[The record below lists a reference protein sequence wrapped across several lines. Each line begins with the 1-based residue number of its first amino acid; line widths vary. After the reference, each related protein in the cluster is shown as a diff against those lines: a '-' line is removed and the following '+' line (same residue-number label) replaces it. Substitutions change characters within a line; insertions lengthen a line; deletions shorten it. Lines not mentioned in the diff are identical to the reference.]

1 MCLFNLIEE
10 NHTIWTFSHPFAERS
25 ALLIAH
31 ISGRCS
37 NQLGN
42 GMLFHVF
49 RHIKPDQAIFIIKQ
63 MQSGCFRQSCLTNTG
78 WTCKQ
83 KASNWAV
90 FLSQSCSSTNQCSGK
105 LPNCRSMSDNLLLQL
120 LFQRHQ
126 SLLLSSRNLLHG
138 NPNPHGN
145 DFRKVGF
152 CHHRT
157 GNMFLLAANPST
169 RTGFIQQI
177 NCFIRQIAVV
187 EVANRTGNCLP

>member
-1 MCLFNLIEE
+1 MCFFNFIEE
-10 NHTIWTFSHPFAERS
+10 NHTIWTFSHPFTERS
-25 ALLIAH
+25 ALFIAH

-49 RHIKPDQAIFIIKQ
+49 RHIKPNQAIFIIKQ
-63 MQSGCFRQSCLTNTG
+63 MQSGCFRQSCLANTG

-83 KASNWAV
+83 KASNWTV
-90 FLSQSCSSTNQCSGK
+90 FLSQSRSGTNQCSGK
-105 LPNCRSMSDNLLLQL
+105 LPNSRSMSDNLLLQL

-126 SLLLSSRNLLHG
+126 SLLLSSRNLLHW

-157 GNMFLLAANPST
+157 GNMFLLAANSST

-177 NCFIRQIAVV
+177 NRLIWQIAVV
-187 EVANRTGNCLP
+187 EVANRAGNRLP

>member
-1 MCLFNLIEE
+1 MCFFNLIEE
-10 NHTIWTFSHPFAERS
+10 NHTVWTFSHPFAQRS

-63 MQSGCFRQSCLTNTG
+63 MQSGGFCQSRLANTG

-90 FLSQSCSSTNQCSGK
+90 FLSQSCSSTNQRSGK

-138 NPNPHGN
+138 NSNPHGN
-145 DFRKVGF
+145 DFCKVGF

-169 RTGFIQQI
+169 GTGFIQQI

-187 EVANRTGNCLP
+187 EIANRTGNCLP

>member
-1 MCLFNLIEE
+1 MCFFNFIEE
-10 NHTIWTFSHPFAERS
+10 NHTIWTFSHPFAQRS

-63 MQSGCFRQSCLTNTG
+63 MQSGGFRQSCLTNTG

-83 KASNWAV
+83 KASNWTV
-90 FLSQSCSSTNQCSGK
+90 FLSQSRSGTNQCSGK

-120 LFQRHQ
+120 LFQCHQ
-126 SLLLSSRNLLHG
+126 SLLLSSRDLLHG

-145 DFRKVGF
+145 DFCKVGF

-157 GNMFLLAANPST
+157 GNMFLLAANSST

-177 NCFIRQIAVV
+177 NRLIWQIAVV
-187 EVANRTGNCLP
+187 EVANRAGNRLP